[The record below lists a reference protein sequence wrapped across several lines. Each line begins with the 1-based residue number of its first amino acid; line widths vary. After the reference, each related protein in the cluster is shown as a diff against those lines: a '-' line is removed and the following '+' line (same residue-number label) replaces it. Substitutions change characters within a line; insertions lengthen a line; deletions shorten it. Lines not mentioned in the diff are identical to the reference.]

1 MKYIIKIAG
10 LALAIVFSTT
20 ITQAQDIK
28 PYTGVGLGYFAFDVG
43 LGYGSMNTMG
53 YFGQI
58 GADFGDYFG
67 VELRAG
73 ATQEADKTVGG
84 INLKLKL
91 NSLFSYLAK
100 FQYPVSDQFKI
111 YALAGGT
118 TANTKATASVASL
131 TASASAT
138 STSGS
143 FGGGVSFNAN
153 DNIRI
158 GAEWMS
164 YASDTSA
171 FSGTIQYSF

>member
-1 MKYIIKIAG
+1 MKRMIKIAG
-10 LALAIVFSTT
+10 LALAIAFSTAT
-20 ITQAQDIK
+20 AQAQDIK
-28 PYTGVGLGYFAFDVG
+28 PYAGVGLGYFAFDVG
-43 LGYGSMNTMG
+43 LGYGTMSTIG

-67 VELRAG
+67 AELRAG

-91 NSLFSYLAK
+91 SSFISYLGK
-100 FQYPVSDQFKI
+100 LQYPVSDQLKI

-118 TANTKATASVASL
+118 TAKATATASVPSL
-131 TASASAT
+131 AASASTTTTA
-138 STSGS
+138 GS

-153 DNIRI
+153 DNIRV
-158 GAEWMS
+158 GAEWMR